1 MTPHGSQTLTI
12 CVLGVAGSNGLV
24 ELFGLNT
31 SKQVTVRAWF
41 NQLTGYSVLM
51 GRPPCL
57 IAVDERALPAELIG
71 CLRAAGH
78 TVVVMPSRTLPRQ
91 SSSRRS
97 AEAICM
103 LATGL
108 AKTCSEVPFDVKIH

>member
-1 MTPHGSQTLTI
+1 MTPHVSETRTI

-31 SKQVTVRAWF
+31 LKEVTVRGWF

-57 IAVDERALPAELIG
+57 IAVDEKALPGELIG

-78 TVVVMPSRTLPRQ
+78 TVVVMPSRTSPRP
-91 SSSRRS
+91 SSFRRS

-103 LATGL
+103 LAMGL
-108 AKTCSEVPFDVKIH
+108 AKTSTGVPSGVKIH